1 MSNYAIS
8 SIETHLFFARIMREH
23 ALFLMAG
30 FPCKEETWIKQADF
44 FRAQFEALLCDA
56 VKISDGRVSD
66 SVIRSGELV
75 TEFTIPAERRT
86 ESLTGVAIDSR
97 ISELELALRC
107 GDDAGLSN
115 FRDKAFLNQ
124 IHELNRRSLRLLN
137 GLINFKEAI
146 LREVK
151 NGNLFTSNYP
161 LLIQHILREARLY
174 RETVMECMHGRR
186 FSMRRLCETEM
197 FWNQIMMEH
206 AWFIRGLLDPC
217 EEDLIDTADG
227 FADTYCALLKTA
239 REQDAIAAECNPRD
253 RNAVDAVTRDCDA
266 LRQKSLEETLK
277 YQQFKT
283 AGTEGILKLKIDS
296 IILPLLADHV
306 LREANHYIRL
316 LNCKM

>member
-23 ALFLMAG
+23 TLFLMAG
-30 FPCKEETWIKQADF
+30 FPCKEESWIRQADF
-44 FRAQFEALLCDA
+44 FRGQFEELLKDA
-56 VKISDGRVSD
+56 VRISDGRVSD

-86 ESLTGVAIDSR
+86 ESLTGISIDSR

-107 GDDAGLSN
+107 GGDEGLAN

-124 IHELNRRSLRLLN
+124 VHELNRRSLRLLN
-137 GLINFKEAI
+137 GLINFKESI

-151 NGNLFTSNYP
+151 NGNLFTANYP

-174 RETVMECMHGRR
+174 RDTVMECMRGRR
-186 FSMRRLCETEM
+186 FSMHHLCETEI

-217 EEDLIDTADG
+217 EEELIDTADNFG
-227 FADTYCALLKTA
+227 DTFCALLKAA
-239 REQDAIAAECNPRD
+239 REQDAIASECNPKD
-253 RNAVDAVTRDCDA
+253 RNAMNAVMGDCDA
-266 LRQKSLEETLK
+266 LRKKSLEETIK

-316 LNCKM
+316 LNCKL